1 MPNPTRLVERSN
13 DGEYNTIIFFSR
25 ISSITIRIL
34 FIVGVRRRV
43 CGNVFFKCGNVFLGK
58 VNVHCGVNYS
68 LFCYGVEYKII
79 VDVFE
84 VTDAGYTISRK
95 IVKDHPGAKRV

>member
-13 DGEYNTIIFFSR
+13 DGEYNTIVFFSI

-34 FIVGVRRRV
+34 FIVGVRSRV

-58 VNVHCGVNYS
+58 VNVYYGVDDS

-84 VTDAGYTISRK
+84 VTDAGYTMSEK
-95 IVKDHPGAKRV
+95 FVKDHPGAKRL